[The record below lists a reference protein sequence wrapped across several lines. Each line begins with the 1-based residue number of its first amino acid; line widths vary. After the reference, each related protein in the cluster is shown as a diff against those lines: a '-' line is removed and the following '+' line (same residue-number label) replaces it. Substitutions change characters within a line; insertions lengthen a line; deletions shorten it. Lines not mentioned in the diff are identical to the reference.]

1 MAITEKDD
9 EVYISSVSPTID
21 VRQQR
26 GLLDVTKN
34 VMPLLTVAEW
44 MRIMNVYHEAIN
56 RIFRENGLPEEE
68 EKKDETSVT

>member
-1 MAITEKDD
+1 MAVTKKDD
-9 EVYISSVSPTID
+9 DVYISSVSPTID

-34 VMPLLTVAEW
+34 VMSLLTLDEW
-44 MRIMNVYHEAIN
+44 MRIMDIYHEAIN

-68 EKKDETSVT
+68 EKK

>member
-1 MAITEKDD
+1 MAVTKKDD
-9 EVYISSVSPTID
+9 DVYISSVSPTID

-34 VMPLLTVAEW
+34 VMPLLTLDEW
-44 MRIMNVYHEAIN
+44 MRIMDIYHEAIN

-68 EKKDETSVT
+68 EKK